1 MKFRTLFITCLSLL
15 ISNISSLHAGETI
28 VPTDTVYVYLS
39 QQRLDVYPPEFI
51 RDYKQTSKR
60 VILTTSDGE
69 KHVYR
74 LSLIDSVST
83 CPPDSLPRFT
93 SFKFNNKFNCQVF
106 TDAHGEIVGD
116 SLITVSVAGIGKYLT
131 PSFQLSDSLAAVYV
145 DSVRQY
151 SKYSRRSFKEPV
163 YYTVARPG
171 WQIIGVAPT
180 SSDDEEEEMLDPA
193 PDDVALEWKPY
204 GNTYLVNVDWP
215 TDRSVMV
222 PTVYIDTE
230 NGDNVISKD
239 YYLNAVISIDAAG
252 VYPDMEETPVQ
263 IKGRGNS
270 SWSTPSYYRDP
281 KNPYRLK
288 FEEKQKPFGMTK
300 GKSWVLQANKQGG
313 SMMTNP
319 IGMMAGHLMGAV
331 ATNHIVP
338 IELYLNG
345 DYRGSYIFNEK
356 LGFANNSIDIE
367 DESTAVRLELDTYS
381 ERGQFSSRYYS
392 LPVNIKEPDFYDE
405 TTETELTRQDIVNDF
420 NAFTEAVYRKND
432 ISAWVDVEYLAAYLS
447 VNELIINYELNH
459 PKSTFLFREDLFG
472 DSKYIFG
479 PIWDLDWAYGYEGT
493 GSYYSSG
500 ATDNFYTNPAHTWNG
515 TDRFWKNLRYATED
529 MDYTYYKL
537 WTKFMTQGGLDEL
550 IDFCDDYYEY
560 ANPSFLHNAERWG
573 DGNNYFKNKESA
585 KAWLKK
591 RANYI
596 YSKLTPYDLGDDLM
610 IPEIWGAS
618 AATIDNDDEEDPD
631 DAVRSLRDRRAPTLF
646 TVYDLRGVL
655 LKRGATFDTWRDGLA
670 PGLYI
675 VNGKK
680 VLVP

>member
-1 MKFRTLFITCLSLL
+1 MKIRTLFITCIYLL
-15 ISNISSLHAGETI
+15 MSFFFSLHAEEMN
-28 VPTDTVYVYLS
+28 VPTDTIYVYLS
-39 QQRLDVYPPEFI
+39 QDRLDVYPSQFI
-51 RDYKQTSKR
+51 RNYKQTSKR
-60 VILTTSDGE
+60 VRLTTIDGE
-69 KHVYR
+69 EHVYR

-93 SFKFNNKFNCQVF
+93 SFKFNNKFNSQVF
-106 TDAHGEIVGD
+106 TDAQADIIGD

-145 DSVRQY
+145 DGVRQY
-151 SKYSRRSFKEPV
+151 SKVTRRSFKEPL
-163 YYTVARPG
+163 YYTVTRPG
-171 WQIIGVAPT
+171 WQIIGHAPKT
-180 SSDDEEEEMLDPA
+180 ENETREDTGLVWQPF
-193 PDDVALEWKPY
+193 
-204 GNTYLVNVDWP
+204 GHTYFVSVDWP

-222 PTVYIDTE
+222 PAIYIDTE
-230 NGDNVISKD
+230 YGDNVVSKD
-239 YYLNAVISIDAAG
+239 YYLNAYISIDGAG

-270 SWSTPSYYRDP
+270 SWSTPSYYNNP

-288 FEEKQKPFGMTK
+288 FEEKVKPFGMTK
-300 GKSWVLQANKQGG
+300 GKSWVLQANRQTG

-319 IGMMAGHLMGAV
+319 IGMRAGHLMGAV
-331 ATNHIVP
+331 ATNHVVP
-338 IELYLNG
+338 VELYLNG

-356 LGFANNSIDIE
+356 IGFANNSIDIE
-367 DESTAVRLELDTYS
+367 DESAAVRLELDSYNES
-381 ERGQFSSRYYS
+381 GQFRTRYYS

-405 TTETELTRQDIVNDF
+405 TTETTLTREDIVADV
-420 NAFTEAVYRKND
+420 NAFTEAVYRQND
-432 ISAWVDVEYLAAYLS
+432 ISAWVDVEYLTAFLS

-500 ATDNFYTNPAHTWNG
+500 VSDNFYTRPAHTWSG
-515 TDRFWKNLRYATED
+515 TDRFWKNLRYSTEGV
-529 MDYTYYKL
+529 DYEYYKL

-550 IDFCDDYYEY
+550 LDFCDEYYEY
-560 ANPSFLHNAERWG
+560 ANPSFLHNAQRWG
-573 DGNNYFKNKESA
+573 DGNNYSKSKENAKN
-585 KAWLKK
+585 WLRK

-596 YSKLTPYDLGDDLM
+596 YSKLTPYDLTGDLLV
-610 IPEIWGAS
+610 PEIWGAS
-618 AATIDNDDEEDPD
+618 ASTIDNDDEEDPD